1 MHVIASILV
10 SVELNV
16 VKEVMDGSGN
26 SGNGAKVGDEMS
38 GDWGIE
44 IFVAIL
50 IFIHSG
56 ILLYCLNI
64 FYCKRQQQQR
74 INHYQQQV
82 SEIKC
87 TEMTQVRV
95 QSLHFNVC
103 YHILKRCN
111 GSNPSNQPVTIR
123 GVP

>member
-1 MHVIASILV
+1 MFIYDILS
-10 SVELNV
+10 SVLNLNV
-16 VKEVMDGSGN
+16 VKEVMDGPGN
-26 SGNGAKVGDEMS
+26 SGNGAEITDDIS

-44 IFVAIL
+44 IFVSIL

-56 ILLYCLNI
+56 ILLYCFNI

-95 QSLHFNVC
+95 ALQCLLSFFGAL
-103 YHILKRCN
+103 
-111 GSNPSNQPVTIR
+111 
-123 GVP
+123 

>member
-1 MHVIASILV
+1 MHVFASILV

-16 VKEVMDGSGN
+16 VKEVMDGPGN
-26 SGNGAKVGDEMS
+26 SGNGAEITDDIS

-44 IFVAIL
+44 IFVSIL

-56 ILLYCLNI
+56 ILLYCFNI

-95 QSLHFNVC
+95 ALQCLLSFFGAL
-103 YHILKRCN
+103 
-111 GSNPSNQPVTIR
+111 
-123 GVP
+123 